1 MEEARGGRTEGRGKG
16 RWWNEEERNVG
27 RMKEGK
33 RECELKGPRYA
44 SVGVGPDW
52 TRVSTFLRCS
62 EHEMQQHEGK
72 RQREKADR
80 VRGEWREGWDK
91 RDIGEKG
98 RESSPREVRSRPGW
112 AGSVRTLKN
121 LWPALRPTSK
131 RCYSRVLGAGTVRF
145 TQRWRRGRKSEC
157 ERGRERRKG
166 VKGDP
171 RTRACT
177 LTKRAIELVNV
188 HPDNR

>member
-1 MEEARGGRTEGRGKG
+1 MRAWAWVQTGRVSLRSFAVRSTRCSDTRKRDGERKQTARRTKR
-16 RWWNEEERNVG
+16 
-27 RMKEGK
+27 K
-33 RECELKGPRYA
+33 RE
-44 SVGVGPDW
+44 
-52 TRVSTFLRCS
+52 
-62 EHEMQQHEGK
+62 
-72 RQREKADR
+72 RER
-80 VRGEWREGWDK
+80 ERRIRETLERRGESSSREA
-91 RDIGEKG
+91 
-98 RESSPREVRSRPGW
+98 RSRPGW

-145 TQRWRRGRKSEC
+145 TQRRQERKK
-157 ERGRERRKG
+157 ERAREKTRRKG
-166 VKGDP
+166 IKGDP